1 MNKYF
6 LRKESGSIFLC
17 CGKAGCPSVTQSD
30 DGSMVI
36 IKDDDGN
43 QVKMKIEEAKLLGS
57 AVQSIED
64 GVSSN
69 EDESFSEAE

>member
-43 QVKMKIEEAKLLGS
+43 QVKMKIEEARKRRRKCDSLPN
-57 AVQSIED
+57 VHT
-64 GVSSN
+64 
-69 EDESFSEAE
+69 F

>member
-6 LRKESGSIFLC
+6 LRKDSGSIFLC
-17 CGKAGCPSVTQSD
+17 CGKAGCPSVSQSD
-30 DGSMVI
+30 DGMVI

-43 QVKMKIEEAKLLGS
+43 QVKMKIEEAKLLGP

-64 GVSSN
+64 GVASN
-69 EDESFSEAE
+69 EDESFPEAE